1 MDLSR
6 TSASGYDIPLTEWK
20 DLVDES
26 VEVLNSKFKGFT
38 GNKADVVNNI
48 LGVIQTKCKVHIE
61 ENGNVIYLS
70 SRDSIMIDIRNA
82 AYHKLNM
89 YELLNAIESVF
100 GLYYW
105 NERK

>member
-1 MDLSR
+1 MQSSYR
-6 TSASGYDIPLTEWK
+6 RKWK
-20 DLVDES
+20 R
-26 VEVLNSKFKGFT
+26 N
-38 GNKADVVNNI
+38 
-48 LGVIQTKCKVHIE
+48 
-61 ENGNVIYLS
+61 LS